1 MKKAKKI
8 LLLSLIALFINIIP
22 INLVFSYGISTTSNY
37 DDINA
42 DSVDSSKQKNQ
53 PLLPCVISFPKHF
66 SYNSFEIRR
75 NNFFLRRVEAV

>member
-1 MKKAKKI
+1 MKKTKKI

-42 DSVDSSKQKNQ
+42 DSVDSSKQKN
-53 PLLPCVISFPKHF
+53 
-66 SYNSFEIRR
+66 
-75 NNFFLRRVEAV
+75 

>member
-8 LLLSLIALFINIIP
+8 LLLSLTALFINIIP

-53 PLLPCVISFPKHF
+53 PLLPYVISSPKQF